1 MLAEKD
7 LQRSKVYREGSKFVY
22 DGGDLPVGLAAS
34 IGCVLCLQRAHGISA
49 PKMPGNAVDWI
60 VVGGGSGGGGS
71 IQLKTINGQSIVGT
85 GNLVIGGDSCSC
97 GFTSALKT
105 KLTNMPTIVLKNA
118 TTLTINGVDFTL
130 TPASTPVQQYTITVA
145 ANDIK
150 MGTVSGGGTYASGAT
165 ATLVATAASGYHFVS
180 WQDGNTSANRTVT
193 VTANETYTATF
204 AADTPAPSTAHDYY
218 AGFTSGTKSQ
228 FAAMTAAQLQ
238 AASTGYDRSG
248 QPTYTHAVG
257 QNSIFFLM
265 WKSGSAP
272 QSGSL
277 VSGGITSPL
286 NAEDFTDGTTFNT
299 THDPVTIDGVQY
311 TVAAIRNTDFNPEDT
326 FTVNF

>member
-1 MLAEKD
+1 MSDIQEQLRALLNKVDGQRFAADD
-7 LQRSKVYREGSKFVY
+7 LHVIV
-22 DGGDLPVGLAAS
+22 
-34 IGCVLCLQRAHGISA
+34 SA
-49 PKMPGNAVDWI
+49 I
-60 VVGGGSGGGGS
+60 LEGGSC
-71 IQLKTINGQSIVGT
+71 N
-85 GNLVIGGDSCSC
+85 C
-97 GFTSALKT
+97 GFTAALKA
-105 KLTNMPTIVLKNA
+105 KLNAMPTIVLKDA
-118 TTLTINGVDFTL
+118 TTLTIGGTDYVL
-130 TPASTPVQQYTITVA
+130 TPAGTPKYTLTVEV
-145 ANDIK
+145 NDSK
-150 MGTVSGGGTYASGAT
+150 MGSATGGGQYSSGAT
-165 ATLVATAASGYHFVS
+165 ATLAATAAEGYHFVS
-180 WQDGNTSANRTVT
+180 WQDGNTSATRTVT

-272 QSGSL
+272 QGGSL

-286 NAEDFTDGTTFNT
+286 KAEDFTDGTTFNT
-299 THDPVTIDGVQY
+299 PHDPVTIDGVQY